1 MKDGHMTPTGSEYL
15 RADNVDICWAR
26 NKNPCVIVNEC
37 FIFITH
43 SLFPVRISKGIERRL
58 GDMGGGGWLVVSVL
72 FVVMALIEEL
82 EVLIVKLFV
91 DLFVG
96 LFVEE
101 KWV

>member
-1 MKDGHMTPTGSEYL
+1 
-15 RADNVDICWAR
+15 
-26 NKNPCVIVNEC
+26 
-37 FIFITH
+37 
-43 SLFPVRISKGIERRL
+43 
-58 GDMGGGGWLVVSVL
+58 VSVL

-101 KWV
+101 KWVW